1 MAARIAEQ
9 SKHSV
14 VREPCR
20 MGCWRGWR
28 ARLLDDR
35 RDVVGDEGCLL
46 GLRVIQETGVRHP
59 VDKLA
64 AKEVNNEQQEQ
75 ERCRERNLPITSP
88 PTSVKGALLG
98 ANYFSRSQPTC

>member
-14 VREPCR
+14 VREPWR

-59 VDKLA
+59 VDKLRGRRKSTMNNRSKSAVASGTCFHLA
-64 AKEVNNEQQEQ
+64 AHL
-75 ERCRERNLPITSP
+75 C
-88 PTSVKGALLG
+88 
-98 ANYFSRSQPTC
+98 

>member
-59 VDKLA
+59 VDRS
-64 AKEVNNEQQEQ
+64 V
-75 ERCRERNLPITSP
+75 RGGGSP
-88 PTSVKGALLG
+88 G
-98 ANYFSRSQPTC
+98 ANRKKSAVASGNAKVSPHVMVEAALILART

>member
-14 VREPCR
+14 VREPWR

-35 RDVVGDEGCLL
+35 RDVVWDEGCLL
-46 GLRVIQETGVRHP
+46 GLRVIQETGSFRH
-59 VDKLA
+59 KCQLW
-64 AKEVNNEQQEQ
+64 K
-75 ERCRERNLPITSP
+75 R
-88 PTSVKGALLG
+88 
-98 ANYFSRSQPTC
+98 